1 MRLAIT
7 LILTCLCAVL
17 PSCSD
22 DTNEPGKLK
31 PQDDGLR
38 IVSLSPAGSKI
49 LIDLGLE
56 EAIVGRHNFDR
67 AASADVPPVGEQGAI
82 DYEKLLSIEPTHV
95 IVQTDSQSMPA
106 RLTQIAGETG
116 FEIVNLT
123 RTLTLDDVQ
132 RATRQLEDRF
142 APGAGL
148 AQQLA
153 HAIEPRDNDRP
164 GWGTVLIV
172 MHTAPT
178 VDALGPGSAHQELIE
193 RLGYTP
199 AVTEGLPYLPM
210 DAEDVLTLDPGVI
223 VLVLPRAKG
232 SEPAPEGWQ
241 PTPEELGSLAGL
253 GLRAVESGRVVLI
266 DDPLALLPST
276 AFIGVSNELERR
288 LGALGPLGS
297 QHDDPDDSQLGNATE
312 AGPG

>member
-1 MRLAIT
+1 MRAMFTFILA
-7 LILTCLCAVL
+7 CLCAAL
-17 PSCSD
+17 IACGD
-22 DTNEPGKLK
+22 DTGKTGTTE

-56 EAIVGRHNFDR
+56 SAIVGRHNYDQ
-67 AASADVPPVGEQGAI
+67 AVSADVAPVGEQGAI
-82 DYEKLLSIEPTHV
+82 DYEKLLTIAPTHV
-95 IVQTDSQSMPA
+95 IVQTDSQSMPT

-132 RATRQLEDRF
+132 HATRQLEDRF
-142 APGAGL
+142 APNAGL
-148 AQQLA
+148 ADRLKT
-153 HAIEPRDNDRP
+153 AIQPRDEDRSA
-164 GWGTVLIV
+164 WGTVLVV

-178 VDALGPGSAHQELIE
+178 VDVLGPGSAHQELIE
-193 RLGYTP
+193 RLGFTP
-199 AVTEGLPYLPM
+199 AVAQGQPYMPT
-210 DAEDVLTLDPGVI
+210 DAEDVLAMDPGVI
-223 VLVLPRAKG
+223 VLVVPRTRDA
-232 SEPAPEGWQ
+232 E
-241 PTPEELGSLAGL
+241 PTPMDWRPTDEELGSLAGL

-276 AFIGVSNELERR
+276 AFIGVCEELERR

-297 QHDDPDDSQLGNATE
+297 QHDERGTRTTE

>member
-7 LILTCLCAVL
+7 LILTCLLAVL

-22 DTNEPGKLK
+22 DTKEPGTHETHDN
-31 PQDDGLR
+31 QRR

-67 AASADVPPVGEQGAI
+67 AVHADVPPVGEQGAI

-106 RLTQIAGETG
+106 RLTQIASETG

-132 RATRQLEDRF
+132 QATRQLEDRF
-142 APGAGL
+142 APGSGL
-148 AQQLA
+148 AEQLA
-153 HAIEPRDNDRP
+153 HAIEPRADDRSS
-164 GWGTVLIV
+164 WGTVLVV

-210 DAEDVLTLDPGVI
+210 DAEDVLALDPGVI
-223 VLVLPRAKG
+223 VLVLPRAKDG
-232 SEPAPEGWQ
+232 EPAPEDWQ
-241 PTPEELGSLAGL
+241 PTPKELGSLAGL

-276 AFIGVSNELERR
+276 ALIGVSAELERR

-297 QHDDPDDSQLGNATE
+297 QHDDPDDSQLENATE

>member
-1 MRLAIT
+1 MRLALT
-7 LILTCLCAVL
+7 LILTGLLAVL

-22 DTNEPGKLK
+22 DTNEPGTHETHNNQ
-31 PQDDGLR
+31 PR

-56 EAIVGRHNFDR
+56 DAIVGRHNFDR
-67 AASADVPPVGEQGAI
+67 AANADVPPVGEQGAI

-106 RLTQIAGETG
+106 RLTQIAGEAG

-148 AQQLA
+148 AEQLA
-153 HAIEPRDNDRP
+153 RAIEPRADGRP
-164 GWGTVLIV
+164 GWGTVLIA
-172 MHTAPT
+172 MQTAPT
-178 VDALGPGSAHQELIE
+178 VDILGPGSAHHELIE

-199 AVTEGLPYLPM
+199 AITEGKPYMPT
-210 DAEDVLTLDPGVI
+210 DAEDVLAMDPGVI
-223 VLVLPRAKG
+223 VLVMPRAPG
-232 SEPAPEGWQ
+232 EQAAPSDWR
-241 PTPEELGSLAGL
+241 PSPEELGSLAGL
-253 GLRAVESGRVVLI
+253 GMRAVDSGRVVLI

-276 AFIGVSNELERR
+276 AFIGVSDQLERR

-297 QHDDPDDSQLGNATE
+297 QHDDRGTDTTE

>member
-1 MRLAIT
+1 MRVMLSLLVTGFCAALLA
-7 LILTCLCAVL
+7 
-17 PSCSD
+17 CSD
-22 DTNEPGKLK
+22 ETPPSITPDARGG
-31 PQDDGLR
+31 GLR
-38 IVSLSPAGSKI
+38 VVSLSPAGSKI

-56 EAIVGRHNFDR
+56 DAIVGRHNFDR

-106 RLTQIAGETG
+106 RLTQIAGEAG

-148 AQQLA
+148 AEQLA
-153 HAIEPRDNDRP
+153 RAIEPRADGRP
-164 GWGTVLIV
+164 GWGTVLIA
-172 MHTAPT
+172 MQTAPT
-178 VDALGPGSAHQELIE
+178 VDILGPGSAHHELIE

-199 AVTEGLPYLPM
+199 AITEGKPYMPT
-210 DAEDVLTLDPGVI
+210 DAEDILAMDPGVI
-223 VLVLPRAKG
+223 VLVMPRAPG
-232 SEPAPEGWQ
+232 EQAAPSDWR
-241 PTPEELGSLAGL
+241 PSSEELGSLAGL
-253 GLRAVESGRVVLI
+253 GMRAVESGRVVLI

-276 AFIGVSNELERR
+276 AFIGVSDQLERR

-297 QHDDPDDSQLGNATE
+297 QHDDPDDSQLKNATE

>member
-1 MRLAIT
+1 MRLALT
-7 LILTCLCAVL
+7 LILTGLLAVL

-22 DTNEPGKLK
+22 DTKEPGT
-31 PQDDGLR
+31 PETRDNQPR

-67 AASADVPPVGEQGAI
+67 AASVDVPPVGEQGAI

-106 RLTQIAGETG
+106 RLAQIAGEAG

-148 AQQLA
+148 AEQLA
-153 HAIEPRDNDRP
+153 RAIEPRAEGRP
-164 GWGTVLIV
+164 GWGTVLIA
-172 MHTAPT
+172 MQTAPT
-178 VDALGPGSAHQELIE
+178 VDILGPGSAHHELIE

-199 AVTEGLPYLPM
+199 AITEGKPYMPT
-210 DAEDVLTLDPGVI
+210 DAEDVLAMDPGVI
-223 VLVLPRAKG
+223 VLVMPRAPG
-232 SEPAPEGWQ
+232 EQAAPSDWR
-241 PTPEELGSLAGL
+241 PSPEELGSLAGL
-253 GLRAVESGRVVLI
+253 GMRAVDSGRVVLI

-276 AFIGVSNELERR
+276 AFIGVSDQLERR

-297 QHDDPDDSQLGNATE
+297 QHDDRGTDTTE

>member
-7 LILTCLCAVL
+7 LILTGLLAVL
-17 PSCSD
+17 PSCSN
-22 DTNEPGKLK
+22 DTKEPGTSETRDNQ
-31 PQDDGLR
+31 PR

-56 EAIVGRHNFDR
+56 ETIVGRHNFDR

-82 DYEKLLSIEPTHV
+82 DYEKLLSIGPTHV

-106 RLTQIAGETG
+106 RLTQIAGEAG
-116 FEIVNLT
+116 FEIMNLT

-142 APGAGL
+142 ASGAGL
-148 AQQLA
+148 AEQLA
-153 HAIEPRDNDRP
+153 HAIKPRDEGRP
-164 GWGTVLIV
+164 GWGTVLIA
-172 MHTAPT
+172 MQTAPT
-178 VDALGPGSAHQELIE
+178 VDILGPGSAHHELIE

-199 AVTEGLPYLPM
+199 AITDGKPYMPT
-210 DAEDVLTLDPGVI
+210 DAEDVLAMDPGVI
-223 VLVLPRAKG
+223 VLVMPRAPD
-232 SEPAPEGWQ
+232 EQAAPSDWR
-241 PTPEELGSLAGL
+241 PSPEELGSLAGL
-253 GLRAVESGRVVLI
+253 GMRAVDSGRVVLI

-276 AFIGVSNELERR
+276 AFIGVSDQLERR

-297 QHDDPDDSQLGNATE
+297 QHDDRGTDTTE
-312 AGPG
+312 AGPN